1 VRTRLSASLLRP
13 VRTIAWL
20 SIAGLF
26 VWVFSGALLRGGIWV
41 FRDSGHYYYPLL
53 RFAGQ
58 QLAAGAPAL
67 WNPLDNLGVPLAGN
81 PTASLF
87 YPPAWIFALPSGDGW
102 TYRLY
107 VLGHAV
113 LALATSYRLARR
125 WNASPAAATVAA
137 LSYVFC
143 GNVLYQVCNVIFLV
157 GAAWMPLALLAAER
171 MLRRRSLAA
180 SLALAAVLAAM
191 TLGGDPQ
198 SAYHV
203 GLLAGLYAI
212 LLWWRKRRGGRSD
225 AMRGAAQQAP
235 SGGGWPRPAL
245 LAVSATGAFL
255 LAAVQV
261 LPSSELTGQSSR
273 YHTEVARNL
282 YELVSVEG
290 SAGLGPGR
298 SWSDGLLCRNL
309 DRAMHHNHVY
319 HFSVGP
325 WRMVEYLW
333 PNVMGRQ
340 FPTHRRWAAG
350 IPAEGRLWVPSLY
363 MGLVPLALALAAVR
377 FRRGDC
383 RTVWLSWSAL
393 LAVVASFGWFG
404 AGWIGREV
412 FAASGGGP
420 GGLGVG
426 PPVGGLYWLMTVL
439 LPGYIYFRYP
449 AKLLTL
455 AAVLLSM
462 LAAFGWDRAFKA
474 PGARL
479 RRVVFWFGCASL
491 AGGAVALGIWLRAP
505 EVFRGVPPDVMFGP
519 LDARGAAADIVQGF
533 FQSACCAFLFWW
545 LLGRASGSKQWPQ
558 CAAIILVAVDLGLA
572 NAWLLPTA
580 DARLWQQPG
589 WLANEL
595 GSPQAESSVPL
606 RLYRRPV
613 WAPAR
618 WRSAGSPDRLREGL
632 VWDRASGWPNHH
644 LGPRLAMAAVY
655 ATIMPHDYQVFLW
668 YAKRRGT
675 GRIPNGDTLASIA
688 VQFAVLRGDESLAG
702 GRLTSSSDG
711 AGRGGR
717 SAGAPEDVSL
727 WRLSGPLP
735 RAWLAPRIEVLPPPA
750 TGNWRTLWRRTGEVF
765 YPQGRRRDLR
775 AVSVVEANP
784 DELAGAGIPEE
795 FCSRPGVPAAGS
807 RAASAGVCRITR
819 YEPTRV
825 ELEVDSAEGGLVVLA
840 DQYYPGWTLRIETA
854 GQGGRSA
861 PILRANRLMRGAWVP
876 GGRHRLIFRYRPPT
890 VFWGGALSAAG
901 WLGLVLVGGIA
912 WRRRR
917 KRRGAARARPHP
929 ESRRTSPADRSV
941 SHYPRRLDLPPNPA
955 GLSGGFFGFPLP
967 AAARPPPKSRRLARR
982 ILRLPTTRGGSPSP
996 KIPPACPADSSA
1008 SHYPRAARPPPKS
1021 RRLARRIVRFPTTRA
1036 RLALPHNPAG
1046 HARRILRLPTTRA
1059 RLASTQAVRLLWAA
1073 SDDPAPESNNRP
1085 GS

>member
-1 VRTRLSASLLRP
+1 MSASLLRP

-340 FPTHRRWAAG
+340 FPTHRRWAA
-350 IPAEGRLWVPSLY
+350 
-363 MGLVPLALALAAVR
+363 
-377 FRRGDC
+377 
-383 RTVWLSWSAL
+383 
-393 LAVVASFGWFG
+393 
-404 AGWIGREV
+404 
-412 FAASGGGP
+412 
-420 GGLGVG
+420 
-426 PPVGGLYWLMTVL
+426 
-439 LPGYIYFRYP
+439 
-449 AKLLTL
+449 
-455 AAVLLSM
+455 
-462 LAAFGWDRAFKA
+462 
-474 PGARL
+474 
-479 RRVVFWFGCASL
+479 
-491 AGGAVALGIWLRAP
+491 
-505 EVFRGVPPDVMFGP
+505 
-519 LDARGAAADIVQGF
+519 
-533 FQSACCAFLFWW
+533 
-545 LLGRASGSKQWPQ
+545 
-558 CAAIILVAVDLGLA
+558 
-572 NAWLLPTA
+572 
-580 DARLWQQPG
+580 
-589 WLANEL
+589 
-595 GSPQAESSVPL
+595 
-606 RLYRRPV
+606 
-613 WAPAR
+613 
-618 WRSAGSPDRLREGL
+618 
-632 VWDRASGWPNHH
+632 
-644 LGPRLAMAAVY
+644 
-655 ATIMPHDYQVFLW
+655 
-668 YAKRRGT
+668 
-675 GRIPNGDTLASIA
+675 
-688 VQFAVLRGDESLAG
+688 
-702 GRLTSSSDG
+702 
-711 AGRGGR
+711 
-717 SAGAPEDVSL
+717 
-727 WRLSGPLP
+727 
-735 RAWLAPRIEVLPPPA
+735 
-750 TGNWRTLWRRTGEVF
+750 
-765 YPQGRRRDLR
+765 
-775 AVSVVEANP
+775 
-784 DELAGAGIPEE
+784 
-795 FCSRPGVPAAGS
+795 
-807 RAASAGVCRITR
+807 
-819 YEPTRV
+819 
-825 ELEVDSAEGGLVVLA
+825 
-840 DQYYPGWTLRIETA
+840 
-854 GQGGRSA
+854 
-861 PILRANRLMRGAWVP
+861 
-876 GGRHRLIFRYRPPT
+876 
-890 VFWGGALSAAG
+890 
-901 WLGLVLVGGIA
+901 
-912 WRRRR
+912 
-917 KRRGAARARPHP
+917 
-929 ESRRTSPADRSV
+929 
-941 SHYPRRLDLPPNPA
+941 
-955 GLSGGFFGFPLP
+955 
-967 AAARPPPKSRRLARR
+967 
-982 ILRLPTTRGGSPSP
+982 
-996 KIPPACPADSSA
+996 
-1008 SHYPRAARPPPKS
+1008 
-1021 RRLARRIVRFPTTRA
+1021 
-1036 RLALPHNPAG
+1036 
-1046 HARRILRLPTTRA
+1046 
-1059 RLASTQAVRLLWAA
+1059 
-1073 SDDPAPESNNRP
+1073 
-1085 GS
+1085 